1 MTDID
6 PFTIDQD
13 SSLESVADS
22 DLADAAQRVLSGS
35 SEASSPPPEIVE
47 PTDGQV
53 NLPGGFRRVTMTDAG
68 PKFVEVRHAWVR
80 ELNGEDEER
89 IARSRMKDD
98 PTAFFQTILE
108 RGVEKL
114 GDEVPTKD
122 DLANLVVGDREYL
135 LMEIARA
142 TYGDEI
148 EYVDVPCP
156 MCGETFDVSLS
167 IGDDIPVKRLD
178 SPEDRT
184 FEIRL
189 RNGVASVTLP
199 TGDITPE
206 MGKAETPAEA
216 NTILIA
222 NAVIEIRRE
231 GGEVIAIQG
240 DKDAAKRLGL
250 RDRQTLVNEM
260 AKRMPG
266 PQYNEVKFNHEPGCG
281 EEIRL
286 PLQLADL
293 FRGL

>member
-1 MTDID
+1 VTDTD
-6 PFTIDQD
+6 PFILDQA
-13 SSLESVADS
+13 SSLEAVADE
-22 DLADAAQRVLSGS
+22 DLADAAQRALSGP
-35 SEASSPPPEIVE
+35 SETTAPPEIVE

-53 NLPGGFRRVTMTDAG
+53 TLPGGFRRVTMGETG
-68 PKFVEVRHAWVR
+68 PQFVEVTKAWVR

-89 IARSRMKDD
+89 IARSRMKEDN
-98 PTAFFQTILE
+98 TAFFQTILE

-114 GDEVPTKD
+114 GDDVPTKD
-122 DLANLVVGDREYL
+122 DLASLLVGDREYL

-156 MCGETFDVSLS
+156 MCGDPFDISLS
-167 IGDDIPVKRLD
+167 ISDDIPVKRLD
-178 SPEDRT
+178 DPSDRA
-184 FEIRL
+184 FEVRL
-189 RNGVASVTLP
+189 RKGVASVTLP
-199 TGDITPE
+199 TGDVTQD
-206 MGKAETPAEA
+206 MAKAETPAEA
-216 NTILIA
+216 NTALIA

-231 GGEVIAIQG
+231 GGETIAIQG
-240 DKDAAKRLGL
+240 DKEAAKRLGL